1 MKLPPFCQGKADNI
15 VIKKSLS
22 IVSLEET
29 IFNQYYNVNVKKCQ
43 QRAGKLC
50 GIWENKNRMKRQ
62 GCCNSETK
70 GTEYRCSEKV
80 KKLSTKMS
88 TVEREEKYFIIERY
102 SVKERSNVINGRN
115 LSCCMARE
123 Q

>member
-22 IVSLEET
+22 IVSLEDK

-50 GIWENKNRMKRQ
+50 GIRENKNRMKRQ

-70 GTEYRCSEKV
+70 GTNTGV
-80 KKLSTKMS
+80 QKK
-88 TVEREEKYFIIERY
+88 
-102 SVKERSNVINGRN
+102 
-115 LSCCMARE
+115 
-123 Q
+123 